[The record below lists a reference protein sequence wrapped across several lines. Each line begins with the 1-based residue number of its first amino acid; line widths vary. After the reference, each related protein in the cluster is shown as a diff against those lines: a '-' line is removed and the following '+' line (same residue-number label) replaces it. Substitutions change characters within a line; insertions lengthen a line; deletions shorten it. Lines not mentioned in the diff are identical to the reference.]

1 MQVRMDERQKL
12 LDDLARYLTV
22 RNLTTDEQAR
32 NAIDERIRD
41 IENRLEG
48 LDQKAE
54 SYNRDWS

>member
-12 LDDLARYLTV
+12 LHDLARYLTV